1 MREAPPLSWRR
12 GRARRP
18 LPREEVGGSLH
29 SPSDCRYIGRTA
41 RLAELGDAAGLG
53 PAAARRG
60 GSSPSPGTTAMIS
73 TGPGASNAP
82 ASLGVAASVAPLG
95 EIELDRL
102 RPSHEPDAARRRA
115 RRAKDGR
122 PHVRRP
128 MPHPRPRGGQPR
140 RRPRLCA
147 RRLPDVHRV
156 RLVHGGRGSRLR
168 RLCRRT
174 VERRRDRR
182 GSGRRRS
189 GRRSGR
195 RWSGRFGRWRHRTC
209 RGDIDAG
216 RRPGEPR
223 LRQPR
228 RRAGARRSRLG
239 RALPHRGNRGP
250 PVARVKRRD
259 VEQQREGAA
268 ADADRPEAR
277 SRSGGVRRRAHGGPS
292 LAVYRGTT
300 PGRRIGSARPAE
312 EHRPLR
318 IG

>member
-60 GSSPSPGTTAMIS
+60 GSSPSPGTTAIIS

-182 GSGRRRS
+182 GTGREKRAAERAAVERAVRPLAS
-189 GRRSGR
+189 PNLS
-195 RWSGRFGRWRHRTC
+195 WRHR
-209 RGDIDAG
+209 
-216 RRPGEPR
+216 
-223 LRQPR
+223 
-228 RRAGARRSRLG
+228 
-239 RALPHRGNRGP
+239 RGP
-250 PVARVKRRD
+250 QAWRAAPPP
-259 VEQQREGAA
+259 AA
-268 ADADRPEAR
+268 APSGRPPEPAR
-277 SRSGGVRRRAHGGPS
+277 PRAAPQ
-292 LAVYRGTT
+292 RGTA
-300 PGRRIGSARPAE
+300 ARQS
-312 EHRPLR
+312 RV
-318 IG
+318 